1 MTATTTP
8 QTDAD
13 EHVLNAA
20 GEFEVH
26 DQRGRPVASTAS
38 RTGCRSRFFWV
49 LALVIFYQFFTR
61 YALNDSASW
70 TEEIARYL
78 LICVTWVGAAI
89 ATRKNN
95 HMQVDFFYR
104 LLPAPV
110 TRVMSTLVDV
120 VRIAFLG
127 YACVLTV
134 MLMEKIGG
142 QPMAIIDWPIGL
154 VYGVVLFGFA
164 LMTFRA
170 VQVAIQ
176 NWRRKASV
184 LEKPELMDGDSSRDC
199 SAAASTNDGSN
210 DEGETMGPAGFKLMF
225 LGLMG
230 AGRAGGHRHGGR
242 LADLRDVQR
251 QHPRLRGDPP
261 HGQRR
266 RLVPAARGAV
276 LHPRRQPDELG
287 RHHQPHLQLRARRW
301 WAGSRAGWA
310 TSTSSARWCSPAC
323 RAPRSRTPRGWAR
336 SRSRR

>member
-1 MTATTTP
+1 MTATTPP
-8 QTDAD
+8 QTEED

-26 DQRGRPVASTAS
+26 DHRVDLSVYRFEDWIAFG
-38 RTGCRSRFFWV
+38 FFWV

-78 LICVTWVGAAI
+78 LICVTWVGASI

-95 HMQVDFFYR
+95 HVQVDFFYR
-104 LLPAPV
+104 LLPAVV
-110 TRVMSTLVDV
+110 TRVMSTLVDA

-134 MLMEKIGG
+134 ELMRKIGG

-170 VQVAIQ
+170 VQVAVQ

-184 LEKPELMDGDSSRDC
+184 LEKPELMDLPG
-199 SAAASTNDGSN
+199 
-210 DEGETMGPAGFKLMF
+210 
-225 LGLMG
+225 
-230 AGRAGGHRHGGR
+230 
-242 LADLRDVQR
+242 
-251 QHPRLRGDPP
+251 
-261 HGQRR
+261 
-266 RLVPAARGAV
+266 
-276 LHPRRQPDELG
+276 
-287 RHHQPHLQLRARRW
+287 
-301 WAGSRAGWA
+301 
-310 TSTSSARWCSPAC
+310 
-323 RAPRSRTPRGWAR
+323 
-336 SRSRR
+336 